1 MTRLP
6 HRFVIAAMVGVLL
19 PVNAIADYRESFS
32 QGIRAYRAENWR
44 ATAVLMQQALR
55 EQPRETGRVQIT
67 GNETVPYLPSFY
79 LGDALLRQGDCAGAL
94 TAFERARNT
103 AAANNRSWLVRMD
116 LARQTCGG
124 KAPAPPARPP
134 DAAPAIAQAAQAVG
148 EATTVRDRLNKVK
161 EREFGP
167 EALAAAS
174 ADISAAAATLNG
186 AETRLG
192 RARQTNDIQEA
203 KEAERLATTAV
214 GQFKEAEVS
223 VEENLRRLGDAAA
236 KAREAAKSKPVPP
249 PAPVNPAPTPPPPTV
264 APATDPREAEKQQ
277 RLQNAARTASTALR
291 QAQQVA
297 ASYGAA
303 SVGRQLPKALQD
315 ATAELNSVAEI
326 VRRGAKAS
334 EAELTTAAGTANR
347 IRTLFERERDAALSR
362 DLGES
367 ARAAETL
374 LTSAGTSLKTLRD
387 LAQSTGGR
395 PAALDPA
402 VLTPHERELARL
414 RERMGGASARDREVV
429 RQTVA
434 SARALDERLSEMVRT
449 YGKQAAAD
457 SGVPPDLLQGAQAFF
472 SGRYQDAVTQLES
485 LRLPAGASS
494 GVRLQAHLLRAA
506 ALFSTWAL
514 DREQDDQRRQA
525 AAAAVAECRRLAPQ
539 FRPDPTVF
547 SPRFV
552 RFYQNVK

>member
-1 MTRLP
+1 MSRLP
-6 HRFVIAAMVGVLL
+6 HRLAIAALVGMLV
-19 PVNAIADYRESFS
+19 PVNAFADYRESFS

-44 ATAVLMQQALR
+44 ATAVLMQQALQ

-103 AAANNRSWLVRMD
+103 PAANNRNWLARMD
-116 LARQTCGG
+116 QARETCGG
-124 KAPAPPARPP
+124 RTPAPPARPP

-161 EREFGP
+161 EREFGA
-167 EALAAAS
+167 EAIAAAS
-174 ADISAAAATLNG
+174 ADISAAAANLNG

-203 KEAERLATTAV
+203 KEAESLATTAV
-214 GQFKEAEVS
+214 GQFKEAEVR
-223 VEENLRRLGDAAA
+223 VEENVRRLTDTAA
-236 KAREAAKSKPVPP
+236 KAKEAAKPKPGSPPPPVTVPTPAPPTAP
-249 PAPVNPAPTPPPPTV
+249 PAP
-264 APATDPREAEKQQ
+264 DPREAEKQQ

-297 ASYGAA
+297 TSYEASSGGGQR
-303 SVGRQLPKALQD
+303 SKALQD

-326 VRRGAKAS
+326 VRRGTRAS
-334 EAELTTAAGTANR
+334 EQELTSAAGSANR
-347 IRTLFERERDAALSR
+347 IRSLFERERDAALSR

-387 LAQSTGGR
+387 LAQSRGGR

-402 VLTPHERELARL
+402 VLTPHERELASL
-414 RERMGGASARDREVV
+414 RERIGGTSARDRDVL
-429 RQTVA
+429 RRTVA
-434 SARALDERLSEMVRT
+434 SARALDERLAEMVRT
-449 YGKQAAAD
+449 YGQQAAAD

-472 SGRYQDAVTQLES
+472 SGRYQDAVTQLEA
-485 LRLPAGASS
+485 LRLPSGASS
-494 GVRLQAHLLRAA
+494 GVRLQAQLLRAA

-514 DREQDDQRRQA
+514 DREQDDRRRQA
-525 AAAAVAECRRLAPQ
+525 AVAAVAECRRLAPQ
-539 FRPDPTVF
+539 FKPDATVF

-552 RFYQNVK
+552 RFYQSVK